1 MAAEK
6 GHTNVVELL
15 LRAGAN
21 TELQFEVHFSVFLLF
36 VSLLCQ
42 PIFASLVIH
51 YFDPRDSSIEDPFFR
66 GHCQRNTGTCR

>member
-1 MAAEK
+1 MDHLSIEQCVRQWEACAE
-6 GHTNVVELL
+6 GTGI
-15 LRAGAN
+15 A
-21 TELQFEVHFSVFLLF
+21 SLF

-51 YFDPRDSSIEDPFFR
+51 GFNPTDSSIEDSVVR